1 MEIIY
6 KSIRTINYE
15 TQQISA
21 IDTPSAFD
29 DYVAELINH
38 ISNNNSVR
46 EYKTRSN
53 STEVIGNILGVCA
66 NINDDDCVFSKMD
79 VIARRLLLK
88 ETEAQSSIIHTNTIV
103 QKGSLVQALLFDET
117 SEKYIYLLAKVEH
130 TEWVDDS
137 DFTFKTGFSKDKKK
151 MKQDILKM
159 IHSMLMQFVN
169 TEKISLNQTIHIFLE
184 KEYKEDN
191 ISTFEFGESEYILC
205 TYGDELNNRISQ
217 YVYNEMKKL
226 IKKYLEDHLKESIA
240 DYNFKELENESCG
253 FDTILGD
260 SVVIK
265 FDCYDFI
272 FEFVGIDDQQ
282 TLDKIK

>member
-1 MEIIY
+1 MRI
-6 KSIRTINYE
+6 
-15 TQQISA
+15 
-21 IDTPSAFD
+21 
-29 DYVAELINH
+29 L
-38 ISNNNSVR
+38 
-46 EYKTRSN
+46 
-53 STEVIGNILGVCA
+53 VI
-66 NINDDDCVFSKMD
+66 
-79 VIARRLLLK
+79 
-88 ETEAQSSIIHTNTIV
+88 
-103 QKGSLVQALLFDET
+103 
-117 SEKYIYLLAKVEH
+117 
-130 TEWVDDS
+130 
-137 DFTFKTGFSKDKKK
+137 TF
-151 MKQDILKM
+151 
-159 IHSMLMQFVN
+159 
-169 TEKISLNQTIHIFLE
+169 FLE

>member
-151 MKQDILKM
+151 IWKSCLFDLSNLVADTFCAKVY
-159 IHSMLMQFVN
+159 SD
-169 TEKISLNQTIHIFLE
+169 KIA
-184 KEYKEDN
+184 
-191 ISTFEFGESEYILC
+191 
-205 TYGDELNNRISQ
+205 
-217 YVYNEMKKL
+217 L
-226 IKKYLEDHLKESIA
+226 I
-240 DYNFKELENESCG
+240 CG
-253 FDTILGD
+253 FCRFRRKQYAYRCFGGRTEYGAQC
-260 SVVIK
+260 VA
-265 FDCYDFI
+265 
-272 FEFVGIDDQQ
+272 FERYAH
-282 TLDKIK
+282 LPRPA

>member
-1 MEIIY
+1 MLILKEVKKAKQDHQRRKAKKTAFKYSKKLIEDGWY
-6 KSIRTINYE
+6 
-15 TQQISA
+15 QIPVEGA
-21 IDTPSAFD
+21 
-29 DYVAELINH
+29 L
-38 ISNNNSVR
+38 
-46 EYKTRSN
+46 
-53 STEVIGNILGVCA
+53 
-66 NINDDDCVFSKMD
+66 FSKNGLAIYYHLRDPYRGQMKRCKFSENKEEDKLLEQQYQQFIQKYMD
-79 VIARRLLLK
+79 DFVIWDW
-88 ETEAQSSIIHTNTIV
+88 EAEWIKGNMKRV
-103 QKGSLVQALLFDET
+103 QKYNE
-117 SEKYIYLLAKVEH
+117 YIDAHAKDIVNYVNEC
-130 TEWVDDS
+130 
-137 DFTFKTGFSKDKKK
+137 FSKDKKK

>member
-1 MEIIY
+1 MLILKEVKKAKQDHQRRKAKKTAFKYSKKLIEDGWY
-6 KSIRTINYE
+6 
-15 TQQISA
+15 QIPVEGA
-21 IDTPSAFD
+21 
-29 DYVAELINH
+29 L
-38 ISNNNSVR
+38 
-46 EYKTRSN
+46 
-53 STEVIGNILGVCA
+53 
-66 NINDDDCVFSKMD
+66 FSKNGLAIYYHLRDPYRGQMKRCKFSENKEED
-79 VIARRLLLK
+79 KLLEQQYQQFIQK
-88 ETEAQSSIIHTNTIV
+88 YMEYIDAHAKDIV
-103 QKGSLVQALLFDET
+103 NYVNEC
-117 SEKYIYLLAKVEH
+117 
-130 TEWVDDS
+130 
-137 DFTFKTGFSKDKKK
+137 FSKDKKK

>member
-1 MEIIY
+1 MKRCKFSENKEEDKLLEQQYQQFIQKYMDDFVIWDWEAEWIKENME
-6 KSIRTINYE
+6 R
-15 TQQISA
+15 
-21 IDTPSAFD
+21 
-29 DYVAELINH
+29 
-38 ISNNNSVR
+38 
-46 EYKTRSN
+46 
-53 STEVIGNILGVCA
+53 
-66 NINDDDCVFSKMD
+66 
-79 VIARRLLLK
+79 
-88 ETEAQSSIIHTNTIV
+88 V
-103 QKGSLVQALLFDET
+103 QKYNE
-117 SEKYIYLLAKVEH
+117 YIDAHAKDIVNYVNEC
-130 TEWVDDS
+130 
-137 DFTFKTGFSKDKKK
+137 FSKDKKK

-159 IHSMLMQFVN
+159 IHSMLMQFMN